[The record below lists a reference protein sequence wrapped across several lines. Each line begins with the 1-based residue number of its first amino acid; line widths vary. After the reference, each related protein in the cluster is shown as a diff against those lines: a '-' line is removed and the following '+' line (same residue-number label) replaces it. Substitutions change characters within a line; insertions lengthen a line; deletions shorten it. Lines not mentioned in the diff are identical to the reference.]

1 MSKIKIQKNFL
12 SKEDL
17 KTALNLFKGSYFP
30 WYARDYQAHQEKP
43 LKGEHLFCH
52 ICMDDEKIRSEHF
65 QDLIIPFALKISMN
79 KLFRARLNLLVNQN
93 EVKKSAWH
101 TDVEKT
107 KNKMTSVFYYNTNN
121 GGTEFK
127 KEGFIKSEANT
138 LITFPASL
146 QHRSVQQTDTTFRYV
161 LNLNYDLRK

>member
-12 SKEDL
+12 EQADL
-17 KTALNLFKGSYFP
+17 DKAFELFNGSYFP
-30 WYARDYQAHQEKP
+30 WYARNYQANQDKP

-52 ICMDDEKIRSEHF
+52 ICMNEEKITSEHF

-93 EVKKSAWH
+93 EPRKSAWH

-107 KNKMTSVFYYNTNN
+107 KDRWTSVFYYNTNN

-127 KEGFIKSEANT
+127 DEGFIKSEANT
-138 LITFPASL
+138 LVTFPASL
-146 QHRSVQQTDTTFRYV
+146 EHRSVQQTDATFRYV